1 MGFEITYHNF
11 LLLWSFLAI
20 IVFVSLFFT
29 DAPYGRFLKSSSK
42 LNLASRTGWIIME
55 CPTVIGLIIFLIIF
69 AEKIELAEL
78 CLCLIWASHYFHR
91 TFIWPFRAKLDGK
104 RMNLVVVIMAV
115 LFNTVNVFIQMY
127 WIFAVADYS
136 DELFSSPIFY
146 MGLFIFFLG
155 MATNIKSDNILM
167 KLRAVHGNGYHVP
180 RGFLYKFVSSPN
192 YLGEIIEW
200 LGWAILTLSPAGLV
214 FFLWTA
220 ANLIPR
226 ARSNHKWLISNV
238 ENYPESRKSI
248 FPYIY

>member
-1 MGFEITYHNF
+1 
-11 LLLWSFLAI
+11 
-20 IVFVSLFFT
+20 
-29 DAPYGRFLKSSSK
+29 
-42 LNLASRTGWIIME
+42 
-55 CPTVIGLIIFLIIF
+55 
-69 AEKIELAEL
+69 
-78 CLCLIWASHYFHR
+78 
-91 TFIWPFRAKLDGK
+91 
-104 RMNLVVVIMAV
+104 
-115 LFNTVNVFIQMY
+115 
-127 WIFAVADYS
+127 
-136 DELFSSPIFY
+136 
-146 MGLFIFFLG
+146 
-155 MATNIKSDNILM
+155 M
-167 KLRAVHGNGYHVP
+167 KLRATHGNGYHVP